1 MIRHGLHLTRKDAA
15 VLGCGFVRLSRR
27 AQVPTLFK
35 LDAQAELTERTQ
47 RSTNTH
53 PKKCS
58 TIIPGNELKYVC
70 LNTMSIV
77 NKYSDLDIMVADID
91 PQIIRI
97 TESWTNKDI
106 IDAELTLTSYVK
118 KDRRK
123 RRGGGVILYIKESI
137 QE

>member
-1 MIRHGLHLTRKDAA
+1 MRHGIHLTRKGAA
-15 VLGCGFVRLSRR
+15 ILGCGFVRLSRR
-27 AQVPTLFK
+27 TQVLTLFK
-35 LDAQAELTERTQ
+35 LDAQVELTERTQ

-70 LNTMSIV
+70 LN
-77 NKYSDLDIMVADID
+77 KYSELDITVADID
-91 PQIIRI
+91 PHIIRI
-97 TESWTNKDI
+97 TESWANKDI
-106 IDAELTLTSYVK
+106 VE
-118 KDRRK
+118 DRRK